1 MSPRTSSPLAGSPSA
16 LVAALA
22 ALALPAAAP
31 SLLSQQE
38 PSPPVPPAA
47 AASVV
52 APGPGIGVYIGPQA
66 CGTAMCHG
74 AVAPRGVYD
83 IRQDEYHVWSLEDPH
98 ARSYE
103 TLSDERSAVIVRNL
117 GLGRAAREEPSCL
130 ACHAFEPPAE
140 RLADGWAVEEG
151 ISCEACHG
159 PAGGWLGTHDQ
170 AGWTRADSIAA
181 GMTETRDPARRA
193 ALCLDCHLGGP
204 GRTVDHRLLA
214 AGHPPLTFELDNFAA
229 AVSHWRE
236 RAEADGMRGWAVGQV
251 AALERELAAVAAR
264 AGRGEWPELSY
275 LRCGDC
281 HHAISE
287 QRWRTAGERGGPVT
301 GLPRWSPARWAA
313 LRHVIAAAAPAEEE
327 RLGAAL
333 AEVARTVGRLGTPP
347 GEVARAAGAA
357 ADAAARA
364 MPAVRAA
371 RWERQETLA
380 VLAALAADPLA
391 AADAESARQTAFAAN
406 SLASA
411 LVAADPEVLR
421 GGIPDAV
428 EAIYRSTLDPYD
440 FDRAGF
446 TAALAELASAVA
458 RVRGPTA
465 GEETTRRTER

>member
-1 MSPRTSSPLAGSPSA
+1 MTVTPGRSVTSPPSVLAAA
-16 LVAALA
+16 LVALGLA
-22 ALALPAAAP
+22 AAAP
-31 SLLSQQE
+31 SLLSQE
-38 PSPPVPPAA
+38 GPPPPPSPAA

-52 APGPGIGVYIGPQA
+52 AANPGVGLYVGPQA

-83 IRQDEYHVWSLEDPH
+83 IRQDEYHAWSLEDPH

-103 TLSDERSAVIVRNL
+103 TLSDERSEVIAANL
-117 GLGRAAREEPSCL
+117 GLGRPAREEPSCL
-130 ACHAFEPPAE
+130 ACHAFGPPTE

-170 AGWTRADSIAA
+170 EGWTHADSVAA
-181 GMTETRDPARRA
+181 GMTDTRDPARRA
-193 ALCLDCHLGGP
+193 ALCLDCHLDGP
-204 GRTVDHRLLA
+204 GRAVDHRLLA

-229 AVSHWRE
+229 SVSHWRE
-236 RAEADGMRGWAVGQV
+236 RAEADGVRGWAVGQV
-251 AALERELAAVAAR
+251 AALERELATIAAR
-264 AGRGEWPELSY
+264 AGRGEWPELAH

-287 QRWRTAGERGGPVT
+287 ERWRRAASRRDGPVT

-313 LRHVIAAAAPAEEE
+313 LRHVVAAASPAEEE

-347 GEVARAAGAA
+347 AEVARAAGSAA
-357 ADAAARA
+357 VAAARA

-371 RWERQETLA
+371 GWGRAETLA
-380 VLAALAADPLA
+380 VLAAIAADPTA
-391 AADAESARQTAFAAN
+391 ASDAESARQTAFAAN

-411 LVAADPEVLR
+411 LVAADPDVLR

-428 EAIYRSTLDPYD
+428 EAVYRATLDPYG
-440 FDRAGF
+440 FDRPRF
-446 TAALAELASAVA
+446 EAALTELAAAVA
-458 RVRGPTA
+458 RARGA
-465 GEETTRRTER
+465 AEERRRR

>member
-1 MSPRTSSPLAGSPSA
+1 MTLTPVRSFTGSQLA
-16 LVAALA
+16 VAFSLA
-22 ALALPAAAP
+22 ALALLAVTPNLFSQEEPPPPA
-31 SLLSQQE
+31 
-38 PSPPVPPAA
+38 VPPAA

-52 APGPGIGVYIGPQA
+52 APSPGVGLYVGPQA

-83 IRQDEYHVWSLEDPH
+83 VRQDEYHLWSLEDPH

-103 TLSDERSAVIVRNL
+103 TLSDERSAVIARNL
-117 GLGRAAREEPSCL
+117 GLGRPAREEPSCL
-130 ACHAFEPPAE
+130 ACHAFEPPPA

-170 AGWTRADSIAA
+170 RGWTRADSVAA
-181 GMTETRDPARRA
+181 GMTETRDPAVRA
-193 ALCLDCHLGGP
+193 ALCLDCHLDGP
-204 GRTVDHRLLA
+204 GRTLDHRLLA

-236 RAEADGMRGWAVGQV
+236 RPEADGVRGWAVGQV
-251 AALERELAAVAAR
+251 AALERELATIVAR
-264 AGRGEWPELSY
+264 AGRGEWPELAH

-287 QRWRTAGERGGPVT
+287 QRWRQAEGPVT

-313 LRHVIAAAAPAEEE
+313 LRHVVAAASPAEEE

-347 GEVARAAGAA
+347 AEVARAAGAA
-357 ADAAARA
+357 ADRAARA

-371 RWERQETLA
+371 RWGRAETLA
-380 VLAALAADPLA
+380 VLAAIAAEPTA
-391 AADAESARQTAFAAN
+391 AADAESARQAAFAAN

-411 LVAADPEVLR
+411 LVAADPGVLR

-428 EAIYRSTLDPYD
+428 EAVYRSTLDPYG
-440 FDRAGF
+440 FDRARF
-446 TAALAELASAVA
+446 TAALDDLAAAVA
-458 RVRGPTA
+458 RARGADPVTA
-465 GEETTRRTER
+465 ERKRR